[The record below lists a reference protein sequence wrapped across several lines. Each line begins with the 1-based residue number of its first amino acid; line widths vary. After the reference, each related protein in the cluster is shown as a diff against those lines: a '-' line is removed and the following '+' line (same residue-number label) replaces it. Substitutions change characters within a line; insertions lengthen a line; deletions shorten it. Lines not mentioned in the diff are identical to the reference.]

1 MKQSDKVQ
9 SRAAAA
15 KRDSISPRKSDF
27 LVEEYRMLRME
38 IESYTKQKRQ
48 LEISVITAI
57 LIVYGFATTSE
68 LNNGLEYL
76 VLNTPIAVVVWGI
89 YRFYFYN
96 KVIDKE
102 VRYIKEKIEYILMGS
117 EGGWEAFWEKTKVW
131 DLLKR
136 TEYTFWAIA
145 LLMTIAMPIVW
156 PSLKTP

>member
-1 MKQSDKVQ
+1 
-9 SRAAAA
+9 
-15 KRDSISPRKSDF
+15 
-27 LVEEYRMLRME
+27 ME